1 MDEQGMR
8 ARIQQLIEHQHMNRQ
23 SFAEHIG
30 VSPASLSQILND
42 KQKPTLA
49 IVIAI
54 TNRFP
59 ALRYDWLLDG
69 KEPMFTDGTTSD
81 KNSPT
86 LSQQEGATPPSSNP
100 ISAQSQPV
108 GSASPHSH
116 ASSPGSS
123 APQFEV
129 KHIDKPQRKITE
141 IRIFYDDQTWES
153 FVPKNSASGVSKG
166 KNSSKCVAIIFYI
179 FLTSKRSLFPSSHL
193 LLAIATHFT
202 PSSLAMSSRQHPDRA
217 DVARKTLKN
226 HLPLVNQHVTEYF
239 PFLGQES

>member
-30 VSPASLSQILND
+30 VSPASLSFVVTIPVLF
-42 KQKPTLA
+42 A
-49 IVIAI
+49 IVFAI

-86 LSQQEGATPPSSNP
+86 PSQQEGATPPSSNP

-123 APQFEV
+123 APQYEV
-129 KHIDKPQRKITE
+129 KYIDKPQRKITE

-153 FVPKNSASGVSKG
+153 FVPKK
-166 KNSSKCVAIIFYI
+166 
-179 FLTSKRSLFPSSHL
+179 
-193 LLAIATHFT
+193 
-202 PSSLAMSSRQHPDRA
+202 
-217 DVARKTLKN
+217 
-226 HLPLVNQHVTEYF
+226 
-239 PFLGQES
+239 

>member
-86 LSQQEGATPPSSNP
+86 PSQQEGATPPSSNP

-116 ASSPGSS
+116 ASSPGFS
-123 APQFEV
+123 APQYEV
-129 KHIDKPQRKITE
+129 KYIDKPQRKITE

-166 KNSSKCVAIIFYI
+166 KNSSKWVAIIFYI
-179 FLTSKRSLFPSSHL
+179 FLTSKRRLFPSSHL

-217 DVARKTLKN
+217 DVAREILKN
-226 HLPLVNQHVTEYF
+226 NLLVENQHLTGYS
-239 PFLGQES
+239 PLLGK

>member
-81 KNSPT
+81 KKSP
-86 LSQQEGATPPSSNP
+86 TPPSSNP

-116 ASSPGSS
+116 ASSSGSA

-129 KHIDKPQRKITE
+129 KYIDKPQRKITE

-153 FVPKNSASGVSKG
+153 FVPKK
-166 KNSSKCVAIIFYI
+166 
-179 FLTSKRSLFPSSHL
+179 
-193 LLAIATHFT
+193 
-202 PSSLAMSSRQHPDRA
+202 
-217 DVARKTLKN
+217 
-226 HLPLVNQHVTEYF
+226 
-239 PFLGQES
+239 

>member
-86 LSQQEGATPPSSNP
+86 PSQQEGATPPSSNP

-123 APQFEV
+123 APQYEV
-129 KHIDKPQRKITE
+129 KYIDKPQRKSRRFASSTTT
-141 IRIFYDDQTWES
+141 RRGRALS
-153 FVPKNSASGVSKG
+153 PKIARQASARG
-166 KNSSKCVAIIFYI
+166 KTPQNG
-179 FLTSKRSLFPSSHL
+179 L
-193 LLAIATHFT
+193 L
-202 PSSLAMSSRQHPDRA
+202 
-217 DVARKTLKN
+217 
-226 HLPLVNQHVTEYF
+226 
-239 PFLGQES
+239 

>member
-1 MDEQGMR
+1 MR

-81 KNSPT
+81 KKKT
-86 LSQQEGATPPSSNP
+86 IDLSAASVTPEIKGTPFAKYVITNLTGKADSKYLTITFTCAGAFDVNY
-100 ISAQSQPV
+100 Q
-108 GSASPHSH
+108 G
-116 ASSPGSS
+116 
-123 APQFEV
+123 
-129 KHIDKPQRKITE
+129 RL
-141 IRIFYDDQTWES
+141 
-153 FVPKNSASGVSKG
+153 
-166 KNSSKCVAIIFYI
+166 IIE
-179 FLTSKRSLFPSSHL
+179 K
-193 LLAIATHFT
+193 
-202 PSSLAMSSRQHPDRA
+202 
-217 DVARKTLKN
+217 
-226 HLPLVNQHVTEYF
+226 
-239 PFLGQES
+239 

>member
-86 LSQQEGATPPSSNP
+86 PSQQEGATPPSS
-100 ISAQSQPV
+100 ILFLL
-108 GSASPHSH
+108 SPNQLEAH
-116 ASSPGSS
+116 
-123 APQFEV
+123 
-129 KHIDKPQRKITE
+129 R
-141 IRIFYDDQTWES
+141 
-153 FVPKNSASGVSKG
+153 
-166 KNSSKCVAIIFYI
+166 
-179 FLTSKRSLFPSSHL
+179 LT
-193 LLAIATHFT
+193 ATPRH
-202 PSSLAMSSRQHPDRA
+202 QD
-217 DVARKTLKN
+217 
-226 HLPLVNQHVTEYF
+226 LPHHNMR
-239 PFLGQES
+239 

>member
-86 LSQQEGATPPSSNP
+86 PSQQEGATPLSSNP

-123 APQFEV
+123 APQYEV
-129 KHIDKPQRKITE
+129 KYIDKPQRKITE

-153 FVPKNSASGVSKG
+153 FVPKK
-166 KNSSKCVAIIFYI
+166 
-179 FLTSKRSLFPSSHL
+179 
-193 LLAIATHFT
+193 
-202 PSSLAMSSRQHPDRA
+202 
-217 DVARKTLKN
+217 
-226 HLPLVNQHVTEYF
+226 
-239 PFLGQES
+239 

>member
-1 MDEQGMR
+1 
-8 ARIQQLIEHQHMNRQ
+8 
-23 SFAEHIG
+23 
-30 VSPASLSQILND
+30 
-42 KQKPTLA
+42 
-49 IVIAI
+49 
-54 TNRFP
+54 
-59 ALRYDWLLDG
+59 
-69 KEPMFTDGTTSD
+69 MFTDGTTSD

-86 LSQQEGATPPSSNP
+86 PSQQEGATPPSSNP

-123 APQFEV
+123 APQYEV
-129 KHIDKPQRKITE
+129 KYIDKPQRKITE

-166 KNSSKCVAIIFYI
+166 KNSSKWVAIIFYI
-179 FLTSKRSLFPSSHL
+179 FLTSKRRLFPSSHL

-217 DVARKTLKN
+217 DVAREILKN
-226 HLPLVNQHVTEYF
+226 NLLVENQHLTGYS
-239 PFLGQES
+239 PLLGK

>member
-86 LSQQEGATPPSSNP
+86 PSQQEGATPPSSNP
-100 ISAQSQPV
+100 ISAQSQP
-108 GSASPHSH
+108 
-116 ASSPGSS
+116 
-123 APQFEV
+123 
-129 KHIDKPQRKITE
+129 D
-141 IRIFYDDQTWES
+141 
-153 FVPKNSASGVSKG
+153 
-166 KNSSKCVAIIFYI
+166 
-179 FLTSKRSLFPSSHL
+179 SHL
-193 LLAIATHFT
+193 LRRPDVGELCPQKIARQASARGKT
-202 PSSLAMSSRQHPDRA
+202 PQNGL
-217 DVARKTLKN
+217 L
-226 HLPLVNQHVTEYF
+226 
-239 PFLGQES
+239 

>member
-69 KEPMFTDGTTSD
+69 KEPMFSDGTTSD
-81 KNSPT
+81 KSSPT
-86 LSQQEGATPPSSNP
+86 PSQQEGATPPSGNA

-129 KHIDKPQRKITE
+129 KYIDKPQRKITE

-153 FVPKNSASGVSKG
+153 FVPKK
-166 KNSSKCVAIIFYI
+166 
-179 FLTSKRSLFPSSHL
+179 
-193 LLAIATHFT
+193 
-202 PSSLAMSSRQHPDRA
+202 
-217 DVARKTLKN
+217 
-226 HLPLVNQHVTEYF
+226 
-239 PFLGQES
+239 